1 MKWLITFGAAI
12 IALALVTIVI
22 LAVPFLGGRSTV
34 MGVVRL
40 AIAAGAVVATCVYV
54 PRLYDAHLLRAEEL
68 DRLRQEGSERWA
80 TPRNVWSWMGLSLGT
95 TLGALAV
102 AMALLPPTRAV
113 PSVACA
119 LLVLGPV
126 PRLVSALAPERWYG
140 ERSWGLRLGV
150 LTAMSGV
157 ALAVGVVA
165 SR

>member
-1 MKWLITFGAAI
+1 MKWLITFGASI

-68 DRLRQEGSERWA
+68 DLLRQEGSERWA
-80 TPRNVWSWMGLSLGT
+80 TPRNVWSWMGISMGT

-102 AMALLPPTRAV
+102 AMALLPTHAV

-140 ERSWGLRLGV
+140 ERSWGLRCGV
-150 LTAMSGV
+150 LTAMSGM

-165 SR
+165 SRW